1 MNFNIF
7 KLSFFIILILILF
20 LGGLLQFFGILTISQ
35 VSILIIIICWIA
47 TFYRL
52 VIKGINIGII
62 ELLLLCLLLII
73 IFHGI
78 KNNTPILWQLYYCL
92 FAILPMSIFVF
103 FKLALPY
110 INIKKIKI
118 LLIFVACIQM
128 PVLILQKIFYKSLL
142 FFSYYSSSILDITY
156 GTFFVKNDHILGYF
170 ILSVITMLIFIEKKS
185 VINNILIGYL
195 TLTLFFMN
203 SKISIVL
210 LLFIYCINILKYKKG
225 KIIILLTTIILGMC
239 LINIPLIK
247 QQMILIIS
255 QFDFRIFELRELYK
269 AGEETRLI
277 AIFQVISEPINIIGR
292 GLYSFYN
299 PYNYKPGMIGIYSQF
314 HWFYKDLGIIVVII
328 SLIVLLKIRVVIS
341 NSRYKYYNI
350 AHITMI
356 ITYFMIAN
364 IMVDPQF
371 IMLLLL
377 FNTIPV
383 LQDSSYSLLR
393 Y

>member
-1 MNFNIF
+1 
-7 KLSFFIILILILF
+7 
-20 LGGLLQFFGILTISQ
+20 
-35 VSILIIIICWIA
+35 
-47 TFYRL
+47 
-52 VIKGINIGII
+52 
-62 ELLLLCLLLII
+62 
-73 IFHGI
+73 
-78 KNNTPILWQLYYCL
+78 
-92 FAILPMSIFVF
+92 
-103 FKLALPY
+103 
-110 INIKKIKI
+110 
-118 LLIFVACIQM
+118 
-128 PVLILQKIFYKSLL
+128 
-142 FFSYYSSSILDITY
+142 
-156 GTFFVKNDHILGYF
+156 
-170 ILSVITMLIFIEKKS
+170 
-185 VINNILIGYL
+185 
-195 TLTLFFMN
+195 
-203 SKISIVL
+203 
-210 LLFIYCINILKYKKG
+210 
-225 KIIILLTTIILGMC
+225 MC

>member
-383 LQDSSYSLLR
+383 
-393 Y
+393 